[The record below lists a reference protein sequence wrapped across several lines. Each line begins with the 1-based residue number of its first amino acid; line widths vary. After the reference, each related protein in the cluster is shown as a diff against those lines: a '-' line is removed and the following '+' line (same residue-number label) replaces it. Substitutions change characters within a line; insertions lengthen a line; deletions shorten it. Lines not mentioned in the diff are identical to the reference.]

1 MRRVGSPPRMRGK
14 LFERYIL
21 GNWVRITPA
30 DAGKTYSARHGAGQN
45 RDHPRG
51 CGENALRTPRQ
62 QEQGGSPPRMRGKR
76 IDAGQL
82 IAVAGITPADAG
94 KTFRLSPAKIAA
106 EDHPRGCGEN
116 DIENRIFVKKEGSPP
131 RMRGKP
137 WVVAAPARQS
147 RITPADAGKTS
158 SKMTGTHSCRDHP
171 RGCGENCHPL
181 SRRNTA
187 SGSPPRM
194 RGKHNADKA
203 SLEQQRI
210 TPADAGKTGSDSCRP
225 DLRGDHPRGCGENY
239 FVKPA
244 ALRAIGSPPRM
255 RGKQSYTCIGGF
267 RRGITPADAGK
278 TGLGRRIKARTADHP
293 RGCGENCI
301 PCGYVRLV

>member
-1 MRRVGSPPRMRGK
+1 MRGK

-116 DIENRIFVKKEGSPP
+116 DKLGGESFDTLGSPP

-171 RGCGENCHPL
+171 RGCGENWLCPCFV
-181 SRRNTA
+181 RGA
-187 SGSPPRM
+187 QGSPPRM
-194 RGKHNADKA
+194 RGKP
-203 SLEQQRI
+203 R
-210 TPADAGKTGSDSCRP
+210 PA
-225 DLRGDHPRGCGENY
+225 
-239 FVKPA
+239 
-244 ALRAIGSPPRM
+244 
-255 RGKQSYTCIGGF
+255 CIGGF

-278 TGLGRRIKARTADHP
+278 TSRRRGELQASKDHP
-293 RGCGENCI
+293 RGCGENSECRCRAVCGVGSPPQVRGKLFRHSLFLFRNRI
-301 PCGYVRLV
+301 TPAGAGKTPCSGKSKTPLQDHPRRCGENNPICCAC

>member
-131 RMRGKP
+131 RMRGKLHTMRLRP
-137 WVVAAPARQS
+137 S
-147 RITPADAGKTS
+147 GMRITPAGAGKTGVLGGLECVS
-158 SKMTGTHSCRDHP
+158 WDHP
-171 RGCGENCHPL
+171 RRCGENKEQRHW
-181 SRRNTA
+181 TIHQ
-187 SGSPPRM
+187 SGSPPQV
-194 RGKHNADKA
+194 RGKPA
-203 SLEQQRI
+203 SRVPSSSSDRI
-210 TPADAGKTGSDSCRP
+210 TPAGAGKTAG
-225 DLRGDHPRGCGENY
+225 RGAVSSGGKDHPRRCGENLH
-239 FVKPA
+239 VGHS
-244 ALRAIGSPPRM
+244 LSRQRGSPPQV
-255 RGKQSYTCIGGF
+255 RGKRF
-267 RRGITPADAGK
+267 RKDSFGCSIW
-278 TGLGRRIKARTADHP
+278 DHP
-293 RGCGENCI
+293 RRCGENETGKD
-301 PCGYVRLV
+301 PTEL